1 MQIWQ
6 AIILGFTQGLTEF
19 LPVSSSGHLT
29 LMQKL
34 LGVSEENYM
43 FLNVM
48 LHVGTLIPV
57 IVVFFKEIL
66 ALFRKPFNKM
76 LYLIVATIPAVIAG
90 LFLDDYI
97 DMAFKSEWFLIIGF
111 LLTAGI
117 LFSAEIVSKKRKPL
131 YSEVNLKTAT
141 FMGLSQAVATLP
153 AISRSGSTIATGCF
167 LGLDRESNANFAFL
181 MSIPVILGAG
191 LVEGY
196 GAITQGV
203 TIEILP
209 LIFGVISAMVSGYMA
224 IKLMLAIIKK
234 ANYKWFSLYLVILSL
249 TLAILK
255 LCKVF

>member
-66 ALFRKPFNKM
+66 QLFKKPFNKM
-76 LYLIVATIPAVIAG
+76 LYLIVATIPAVIVG

-97 DMAFKSEWFLIIGF
+97 DMAFRSEWFLIVGF
-111 LLTAGI
+111 FLTACI
-117 LFSAEIVSKKRKPL
+117 LFFAEKASKKQPL
-131 YSEVNLKTAT
+131 YTEVNLKTAG
-141 FMGLSQAVATLP
+141 FMGLAQAVATLP
-153 AISRSGSTIATGCF
+153 AISRSGSTIAMGCF
-167 LGLDRESNANFAFL
+167 TQLDREKNANFAFL

-191 LVEGY
+191 LIEGY
-196 GAITQGV
+196 HAVTTGI
-203 TIEILP
+203 TIELLP
-209 LIFGVISAMVSGYMA
+209 LIFGVLSAMISGYLA
-224 IKLMLAIIKK
+224 IKLMLAVVKK
-234 ANYKWFSLYLVILSL
+234 ANYKWFSLYLIILSV
-249 TLAILK
+249 TLCILK
-255 LCKVF
+255 LCGVF